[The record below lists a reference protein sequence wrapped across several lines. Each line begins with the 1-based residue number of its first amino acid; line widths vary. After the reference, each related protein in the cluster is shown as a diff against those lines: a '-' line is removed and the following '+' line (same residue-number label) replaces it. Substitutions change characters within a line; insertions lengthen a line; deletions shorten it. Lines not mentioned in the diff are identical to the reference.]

1 MSKRRAA
8 PVSDRRKVDAE
19 FRLHLIHRSDALEQ
33 LVTGI
38 ATRVDRLE
46 ESLTANTKL
55 IQECVTALKTLSEE
69 TSVTRQLE
77 TNGKGTANLIR
88 MLAKPLAWVL
98 VVLLGAV
105 AFVSF
110 LKNGVW
116 PGWYTDIKELM

>member
-1 MSKRRAA
+1 MPKRRAA